1 MLRGRSELEGRAT
14 CAMVPAWE
22 FSHEPE
28 KKSSPCP
35 LFIAFESEQH
45 LSACDALIVEPAFIS
60 LDLAMTAPDRSS
72 SSDSVPPAAHHV
84 GIDVSKASLEI
95 ALIRSEE
102 DDFASKTVSNTEDGF
117 DELLNWIETQADVRL
132 EENPEQVH
140 VCLEASG
147 DYQRPAARF
156 LQKRGLTVS
165 IVNPL
170 RTSAYAESQLSRSKT
185 DKVDARLLA
194 RFCRRE
200 EPSPWEP
207 APSEQKSLKE
217 MTRGLEQLKKERDR
231 LKNQIRQSENPTV
244 TSSLGSVLE
253 SINEQIDQL
262 EDQVDKHVESTDTLA
277 RNRDLLETIPGIGST
292 TAALVLA
299 ELGDH
304 ERFECA
310 RQAAAYAGLTPSH
323 HESGSSV
330 HRKPRLSKVGN
341 SRLRRA
347 LYFPAIAALRCNAAV
362 EALGDRLAERGKE
375 KMVIIGA
382 AMRKLLHI
390 CYGVLKNQSSF
401 DPSLHPGT

>member
-1 MLRGRSELEGRAT
+1 
-14 CAMVPAWE
+14 
-22 FSHEPE
+22 
-28 KKSSPCP
+28 
-35 LFIAFESEQH
+35 
-45 LSACDALIVEPAFIS
+45 
-60 LDLAMTAPDRSS
+60 MTAPDRSS
-72 SSDSVPPAAHHV
+72 SPDSIPSTGPHV

-95 ALIRSEE
+95 ALIGSEE
-102 DDFASKTVSNTEDGF
+102 DVSASQTVPNTKDGF
-117 DELLNWIETQADVRL
+117 DQLLSWIKTQADVQL
-132 EENPEQVH
+132 EESPEQIH

-147 DYQRPAARF
+147 GYQRPVARF
-156 LQKRGLTVS
+156 LHERGLTVS

-194 RFCRRE
+194 RFCQRE
-200 EPSPWEP
+200 EPNPWEP
-207 APSEQKSLKE
+207 SSSEQKSLKE

-244 TSSLGSVLE
+244 TGSLESVLE
-253 SINEQIDQL
+253 SINEQIDHL

-277 RNRDLLETIPGIGST
+277 RNRDLLETIPGVGST

-299 ELGDH
+299 ELGDP
-304 ERFECA
+304 ERFESA

-323 HESGSSV
+323 HTSGSSV
-330 HRKPRLSKVGN
+330 HRKPRLSKVGS

-347 LYFPAIAALRCNAAV
+347 LYFPAIAALRFNAAV

-390 CYGVLKNQSSF
+390 CYGVLKNQTPF
-401 DPSLHPGT
+401 DASLHPGT

>member
-1 MLRGRSELEGRAT
+1 M
-14 CAMVPAWE
+14 
-22 FSHEPE
+22 
-28 KKSSPCP
+28 
-35 LFIAFESEQH
+35 
-45 LSACDALIVEPAFIS
+45 
-60 LDLAMTAPDRSS
+60 
-72 SSDSVPPAAHHV
+72 

-95 ALIRSEE
+95 VLLFNDQEVSASQTVPNSEE
-102 DDFASKTVSNTEDGF
+102 GF
-117 DELLNWIETQADVRL
+117 DTLLSWIEKQTNRIP
-132 EENPEQVH
+132 EETPEQIH

-147 DYQRPAARF
+147 GYQRPVARF
-156 LQKRGLTVS
+156 LHERGLTVS
-165 IVNPL
+165 VVNPQ
-170 RTSAYAESQLSRSKT
+170 RTSAYADSQLTRSKT

-200 EPSPWEP
+200 EPNPWEP
-207 APSEQKSLKE
+207 SSSEQKSLKE

-231 LKNQIRQSENPTV
+231 LKNQIGQSENPTV
-244 TSSLGSVLE
+244 TGSLESVLG

-262 EDQVDKHVESTDTLA
+262 EEAIDKHVESTDTLA
-277 RNRDLLETIPGIGST
+277 RNRDLLETIPGIGQT

-304 ERFECA
+304 ERFESA

-330 HRKPRLSKVGN
+330 HRKPRLSQVGS

-347 LYFPAIAALRCNAAV
+347 LYFPAIAALRFNAAV

-390 CYGVLKNQSSF
+390 CYGVLKNQSPF
-401 DPSLHPGT
+401 DASLHPGT